1 MQYLFM
7 MFNSIKI
14 RPSFSVMCRPNVIV
28 FFALFLLWLVLAACA
43 NAPRHHLAIDAS
55 LIEPGQSQ
63 EDVLRMMGPPN
74 ATRTNHLG
82 EEEWHY
88 YEVRKRFWHGLPFA
102 DRFSQPEV
110 DALMVVMENGRVRSV
125 QYYVPVPSR

>member
-1 MQYLFM
+1 M
-7 MFNSIKI
+7 SILQNVK
-14 RPSFSVMCRPNVIV
+14 PNWCGFVLSHHLIFV
-28 FFALFLLWLVLAACA
+28 FGLFLVMLSLTACA
-43 NAPRHHLAIDAS
+43 GAPRHHLAIDAS

-82 EEEWHY
+82 QEEWHY
-88 YEVRKRFWHGLPFA
+88 YEVRKRFWHSLPFSG
-102 DRFSQPEV
+102 RFSQPEV
-110 DALMVVMENGRVRSV
+110 DALMVVLENGKVRSV